1 MSDMTEKEIIEK
13 ISILDSQIKSLKSE
27 FERIKTN
34 LINIE
39 SELIGLYVNRS
50 KLLEK
55 QRILMN
61 KKGNIVK

>member
-27 FERIKTN
+27 FERIKNN